1 MMTNE
6 LAVKF
11 VDAYKDSDLLPANL
25 DERLSFLALLTIE
38 LLVIA
43 EHGKYLKFL
52 TNLQISDD
60 IKSIDLEKFDFTDSE
75 QLVVKQAIAH
85 LNDEK
90 INKLLSR
97 FNEIHEAFDLSKL
110 TRFES
115 ITVYEQTLKLLQEPK
130 VFELIQSDAKGFDFQ
145 LRPDDFS
152 RLIASIVKSNEK
164 LKAYDAMA
172 STGEVSNYLAQLNPH
187 WHFTTESLLQ
197 NPYYLVHKFVLAGND
212 DCVVSQSYSLNS
224 TPFIKP
230 STFDLA
236 FALYEPTAVRKSASP
251 KVKKSKEG
259 GSLSGHYDSKRIDLD
274 IISSQYNDHALVQ
287 HLIWSINETG
297 IAIAFVGRGALQ
309 RVEEAKSRKF
319 LIENNYVDAIIQLPT
334 SLISARTVDL
344 FALVLRKNKQTDDI
358 VFIDAS
364 SYFNRDIKRN
374 RLIREDEI
382 ANILLERKN
391 IPDICQVITNGQVEK
406 LSLIDDAT
414 NESNFSLNVAAYISR
429 SKKIVDPTSI
439 NELIDELNLIQE
451 NSNQL
456 FDKLMKKI

>member
-11 VDAYKDSDLLPANL
+11 VEAYKGSDLLPANI
-25 DERLSFLALLTIE
+25 DARLSFLALLAIE
-38 LLVIA
+38 LLAIT
-43 EHGKYLKFL
+43 EQGKYQKFL
-52 TNLQISDD
+52 TNLQDSDD
-60 IKSIDLEKFDFTDSE
+60 IKSIDVEKFDFSESE
-75 QLVVKQAIAH
+75 QLVAKQAITH
-85 LNDEK
+85 CNDVK

-97 FNEIHEAFDLSKL
+97 FNEIQEAFDLSKL

-115 ITVYEQTLKLLQEPK
+115 ITLYEQTLKLLQEPK

-164 LKAYDAMA
+164 LAVYDAMA
-172 STGEVSNYLAQLNPH
+172 STGELSNFLAQLNPH

-224 TPFIKP
+224 TPFIKA

-259 GSLSGHYDSKRIDLD
+259 GSLSGHYDPKRIDLD
-274 IISSQYNDHALVQ
+274 IISTQYNDHALIQ

-297 IAIAFVGRGALQ
+297 IAIAFLGRGALQ
-309 RVEEAKSRKF
+309 RIEEAKSRKY
-319 LIENNYVDAIIQLPT
+319 LIENNFVDAVIQLPT

-344 FALVLRKNKQTDDI
+344 FAVILRKNKKTDDI
-358 VFIDAS
+358 LFIDAS
-364 SYFNRDIKRN
+364 FYFNRDIKRN

-382 ANILLERKN
+382 ANILSARKN
-391 IPDICQVITNGQVEK
+391 IPDICQVMTNGQVEE
-406 LSLIDDAT
+406 LSRIDEAT
-414 NESNFSLNVAAYISR
+414 NESNYSLNVASYISR
-429 SKKIVDPTSI
+429 SKQFVDPTSI
-439 NELIDELNLIQE
+439 NELIDELSLIQE
-451 NSNQL
+451 ISNQL
-456 FDKLMKKI
+456 FNKLMKEI

>member
-38 LLVIA
+38 LLAIR
-43 EHGKYLKFL
+43 EHGKYQKFL
-52 TNLQISDD
+52 TNLQVFDD
-60 IKSIDLEKFDFTDSE
+60 IKSIDVEKFDFTESE

-85 LNDEK
+85 LDDVK
-90 INKLLSR
+90 VNKLLNR
-97 FNEIHEAFDLSKL
+97 FNEIQEAFDLSKL
-110 TRFES
+110 TRIEA
-115 ITVYEQTLKLLQEPK
+115 ITLYEQTRKLLQEPNI
-130 VFELIQSDAKGFDFQ
+130 FELIQADIKNFDFQ

-164 LKAYDAMA
+164 LKVYDAMA
-172 STGEVSNYLAQLNPH
+172 STGELSNYLAQLNPH
-187 WHFTTESLLQ
+187 WHYTTESLLQ

-224 TPFIKP
+224 APFIEP

-236 FALYEPTAVRKSASP
+236 FALYEPTAVRKASDS
-251 KVKKSKEG
+251 KAKKSREG
-259 GSLSGHYDSKRIDLD
+259 GSLSGHYDPKRINLD
-274 IISSQYNDHALVQ
+274 IISSQYNDHALIQ
-287 HLIWSINETG
+287 HLIYSINETG
-297 IAIAFVGRGALQ
+297 IAITFVGRGALQ
-309 RVEEAKSRKF
+309 RIEEAKSRKF
-319 LIENNYVDAIIQLPT
+319 LIENNYVDGVIQLPT

-382 ANILLERKN
+382 ATILAARKN

-406 LSLIDDAT
+406 LSLIDEAT
-414 NESNFSLNVAAYISR
+414 NESNFSLNVASYISR

-439 NELIDELNLIQE
+439 DEIIEELRLIQE

>member
-1 MMTNE
+1 MITNE
-6 LAVKF
+6 LTIKYVE
-11 VDAYKDSDLLPANL
+11 AYKGSDLLPANL
-25 DERLSFLALLTIE
+25 DERLSFLALLTIDLLANIE
-38 LLVIA
+38 DGKYQNFLESLLV
-43 EHGKYLKFL
+43 
-52 TNLQISDD
+52 SDD
-60 IKSIDLEKFDFTDSE
+60 IKSIDVEKFDFTDSE
-75 QLVVKQAIAH
+75 ELVVKQA
-85 LNDEK
+85 LTNLSDEK
-90 INKLLSR
+90 FNKLLNR
-97 FNEIHEAFDLSKL
+97 FNEIREAFDLSEL
-110 TRFES
+110 TRIDS
-115 ITVYEQTLKLLQEPK
+115 IVIYEQTLKLLQEPK

-164 LKAYDAMA
+164 LKVYDAMA

-224 TPFIKP
+224 TPFVKA

-259 GSLSGHYDSKRIDLD
+259 GSLSGHYDPKRIDLN
-274 IISSQYNDHALVQ
+274 IISTQYNDHALIQ

-309 RVEEAKSRKF
+309 RIEEAKSRHY
-319 LIENNYVDAIIQLPT
+319 LVQNNYVDAVIQLPT

-344 FALVLRKNKQTDDI
+344 FAVILRKNKQTDDI

-364 SYFNRDIKRN
+364 TYFDRDIKRN
-374 RLIREDEI
+374 KLVREDEI
-382 ANILLERKN
+382 ATILAERKN
-391 IPDICQVITNGQVEK
+391 ITDICQVVTNGQVEE
-406 LSLIDDAT
+406 LSRVDEAT
-414 NESNFSLNVAAYISR
+414 NESNFSLNVASYISR
-429 SKKIVDPTSI
+429 SKQFVDPTLI
-439 NELIDELNLIQE
+439 NELIDELSLIQE

-456 FDKLMKKI
+456 FNKLMKKI

>member
-11 VDAYKDSDLLPANL
+11 VEAYKDSDLLPANL
-25 DERLSFLALLTIE
+25 DERLSFLALLTFE
-38 LLVIA
+38 LLAIT
-43 EHGKYLKFL
+43 EQGKYQRFL
-52 TNLQISDD
+52 TNLQDFDD
-60 IKSIDLEKFDFTDSE
+60 IKSIDVEKFDFTESE
-75 QLVVKQAIAH
+75 QLVAKQAITH
-85 LNDEK
+85 CNDAK

-97 FNEIHEAFDLSKL
+97 FYEIQEAFDLRKL

-115 ITVYEQTLKLLQEPK
+115 ITLYEQTLKLLQEPK
-130 VFELIQSDAKGFDFQ
+130 VYELIHSDAKGFDFQ

-152 RLIASIVKSNEK
+152 RLIASIVKSNEE
-164 LKAYDAMA
+164 LAVYDAMA
-172 STGEVSNYLAQLNPH
+172 STGELSNYLAQLNPH

-230 STFDLA
+230 SAFDLA
-236 FALYEPTAVRKSASP
+236 FALYEPTAIRKSSGA
-251 KVKKSKEG
+251 KVKKSREG
-259 GSLSGHYDSKRIDLD
+259 GSLSGHYDPKRIDLD
-274 IISSQYNDHALVQ
+274 IISSQYNDHALLQ

-309 RVEEAKSRKF
+309 RIEEAKSRKY
-319 LIENNYVDAIIQLPT
+319 LIENNFVDAIIQLPT

-382 ANILLERKN
+382 ANILAARKN
-391 IPDICQVITNGQVEK
+391 IPDICQVITNGQIEK
-406 LSLIDDAT
+406 LSLIDETT

-429 SKKIVDPTSI
+429 SKKIIDPTSI
-439 NELIDELNLIQE
+439 DELIDELTLIQS
-451 NSNQL
+451 NTNQL

>member
-38 LLVIA
+38 LLEIT
-43 EHGKYLKFL
+43 EHGKYQKFL
-52 TNLQISDD
+52 TNLQVSDH
-60 IKSIDLEKFDFTDSE
+60 IKSIDVEKFDFTDSE

-85 LNDEK
+85 LNDVK
-90 INKLLSR
+90 INKLLNR
-97 FNEIHEAFDLSKL
+97 FNEVQKTLDLSKL
-110 TRFES
+110 KPFDL
-115 ITVYEQTLKLLQEPK
+115 IIVYEQTLKLLQEPK
-130 VFELIQSDAKGFDFQ
+130 VFELLQSDAKGFDFQ

-164 LKAYDAMA
+164 LAVYDAMA
-172 STGEVSNYLAQLNPH
+172 STGELSNFLAQINPH
-187 WHFTTESLLQ
+187 WHFSTESLIQ

-212 DCVVSQSYSLNS
+212 DCIVSQSYSLNS
-224 TPFIKP
+224 TPFIKA

-236 FALYEPTAVRKSASP
+236 FALYEPTAVRKASGS
-251 KVKKSKEG
+251 KVKKSREG

-274 IISSQYNDHALVQ
+274 IISSQYNDHALLQ

-309 RVEEAKSRKF
+309 RIEEAKSRKF
-319 LIENNYVDAIIQLPT
+319 LIENNYVDAVIQLPT

-374 RLIREDEI
+374 KLVREDEI
-382 ANILLERKN
+382 ANILIERKN
-391 IPDICQVITNGQVEK
+391 ITDICEVITNGQVEE
-406 LSLIDDAT
+406 LSRIDEVT
-414 NESNFSLNVAAYISR
+414 NESNFSINVAAYISR

-439 NELIDELNLIQE
+439 DELIGELSLIQE

-456 FDKLMKKI
+456 FHKIMKNI

>member
-11 VDAYKDSDLLPANL
+11 VEAYKDSDLLPANL

-38 LLVIA
+38 LLAIT
-43 EHGKYLKFL
+43 EHGKYQKSL
-52 TNLQISDD
+52 TNLQVSDD
-60 IKSIDLEKFDFTDSE
+60 IKSIDVEKFDFTESE

-110 TRFES
+110 TRTDS
-115 ITVYEQTLKLLQEPK
+115 ITLYEQTLKLLQEPK

-164 LKAYDAMA
+164 LAVYDAMA
-172 STGEVSNYLAQLNPH
+172 STGELSNYLAQLNPQ

-197 NPYYLVHKFVLAGND
+197 NPHYLVHKFVLAGND

-224 TPFIKP
+224 TPFIKA

-259 GSLSGHYDSKRIDLD
+259 GSLSGHYDPKRIDLD
-274 IISSQYNDHALVQ
+274 IISSQYNDHALLQ

-309 RVEEAKSRKF
+309 RIEEAKSRKF
-319 LIENNYVDAIIQLPT
+319 LIENNYVDAVIQLPT

-344 FALVLRKNKQTDDI
+344 FAVILRKNKQTDDI
-358 VFIDAS
+358 MFIDAS

-374 RLIREDEI
+374 KLVREDEI
-382 ANILLERKN
+382 ANILTSRKN

-406 LSLIDDAT
+406 LSLIDETT

-429 SKKIVDPTSI
+429 SKKIIDPTSI
-439 NELIDELNLIQE
+439 DELIDELTLIQS
-451 NSNQL
+451 NTNQL

>member
-1 MMTNE
+1 MITNE

-11 VDAYKDSDLLPANL
+11 VEAYKDSDLLPANL
-25 DERLSFLALLTIE
+25 DERLSFLALLTIDLLANIE
-38 LLVIA
+38 DGKYQNFLESLLV
-43 EHGKYLKFL
+43 
-52 TNLQISDD
+52 SDD
-60 IKSIDLEKFDFTDSE
+60 IKSIDVEKFDFTDSE
-75 QLVVKQAIAH
+75 ELVVKQA
-85 LNDEK
+85 LTNLSDEK
-90 INKLLSR
+90 FNKLLNR
-97 FNEIHEAFDLSKL
+97 FNEIREAFDLSEL
-110 TRFES
+110 TRIDS
-115 ITVYEQTLKLLQEPK
+115 IVIYEQTLKLLQEPK

-164 LKAYDAMA
+164 LKVYDAMA

-224 TPFIKP
+224 TPFVKA

-259 GSLSGHYDSKRIDLD
+259 GSLSGHYDPKRIDLN
-274 IISSQYNDHALVQ
+274 IISTQYNDHALIQ

-309 RVEEAKSRKF
+309 RIEEAKSRHY
-319 LIENNYVDAIIQLPT
+319 LVQNNYVDAVIQLPT

-344 FALVLRKNKQTDDI
+344 FAVILRKNKQTDDI

-364 SYFNRDIKRN
+364 TYFDRDIKRN
-374 RLIREDEI
+374 KLVREDEI
-382 ANILLERKN
+382 ATILAERKN
-391 IPDICQVITNGQVEK
+391 ITDICQVVTNGQVEE
-406 LSLIDDAT
+406 LSRVDEAT
-414 NESNFSLNVAAYISR
+414 NESNFSLNVASYISR
-429 SKKIVDPTSI
+429 SKQFVDPTLI
-439 NELIDELNLIQE
+439 NELIDELSLIQE

-456 FDKLMKKI
+456 FNKLMKKI

>member
-1 MMTNE
+1 MITNE
-6 LAVKF
+6 LSIKF
-11 VDAYKDSDLLPANL
+11 AEAYKGSQLLPSNL
-25 DERLSFLALLTIE
+25 DERLSFLALLTIK
-38 LLVIA
+38 LLSSL
-43 EHGKYLKFL
+43 EQGKYEKL
-52 TNLQISDD
+52 
-60 IKSIDLEKFDFTDSE
+60 LEYLRSSQEGKTFDVEQFDFTQSE
-75 QLVVKQAIAH
+75 QLVVKQATAH

-90 INKLLSR
+90 INNLLSR
-97 FNEIHEAFDLSKL
+97 FNEIEEAFDLSKL
-110 TRFES
+110 SHFEA
-115 ITVYEQTLKLLQEPK
+115 ITLYEQTRKLLQEPNI
-130 VFELIQSDAKGFDFQ
+130 FELIQDDIKNFDFQ

-164 LKAYDAMA
+164 LKVYDAMA
-172 STGEVSNYLAQLNPH
+172 STGELSNYLAQLNPH
-187 WHFTTESLLQ
+187 WHFSTESLIQ
-197 NPYYLVHKFVLAGND
+197 NPFYLVHKFVLGGND

-224 TPFIKP
+224 TPFIKG

-236 FALYEPTAVRKSASP
+236 FALYEPTAVRKASGS
-251 KVKKSKEG
+251 KVKKSREG
-259 GSLSGHYDSKRIDLD
+259 GSLSGHYDPKRIDLD
-274 IISSQYNDHALVQ
+274 IISSQYNDHALIQ
-287 HLIWSINETG
+287 HLIWSINEMG

-319 LIENNYVDAIIQLPT
+319 LIENNYVDAVIQLPT

-358 VFIDAS
+358 LFIDAS

-382 ANILLERKN
+382 ANILAARKN
-391 IPDICQVITNGQVEK
+391 ITDVCQVITNGQVKK
-406 LSLIDDAT
+406 LSLMDEAT

-439 NELIDELNLIQE
+439 NELIDELSLIQQ

-456 FDKLMKKI
+456 FDKLMKNI

>member
-1 MMTNE
+1 MITNE
-6 LAVKF
+6 LTIKYVE
-11 VDAYKDSDLLPANL
+11 AYKGSDLLPANL
-25 DERLSFLALLTIE
+25 DERLSFLALLTIDLLANIE
-38 LLVIA
+38 DGKYQNFLESLLV
-43 EHGKYLKFL
+43 
-52 TNLQISDD
+52 SDD
-60 IKSIDLEKFDFTDSE
+60 IKSIDVEKFDFTDSE
-75 QLVVKQAIAH
+75 ELVVKQA
-85 LNDEK
+85 LTNLSDEK
-90 INKLLSR
+90 FNKLLNR
-97 FNEIHEAFDLSKL
+97 FNEIREAFDLSEL
-110 TRFES
+110 TRIDS
-115 ITVYEQTLKLLQEPK
+115 IVIYEQTLKLLQEPK

-164 LKAYDAMA
+164 LKVYDAMA

-224 TPFIKP
+224 NPFVNA

-236 FALYEPTAVRKSASP
+236 FALYEPTAVRKASGSQI
-251 KVKKSKEG
+251 KKSKEG
-259 GSLSGHYDSKRIDLD
+259 GSLSGHYDPKRIDLD
-274 IISSQYNDHALVQ
+274 IISSQYNDHALLQ

-309 RVEEAKSRKF
+309 RIEEAKSRKF
-319 LIENNYVDAIIQLPT
+319 LIENNHVDAVIQLPT

-344 FALVLRKNKQTDDI
+344 FALVFRKNKQTDDI

-382 ANILLERKN
+382 ANILTSRKN

-406 LSLIDDAT
+406 LSLIDETT

-429 SKKIVDPTSI
+429 SKKIIDPTSI
-439 NELIDELNLIQE
+439 NELTDELNLIQE
-451 NSNQL
+451 TSNQL
-456 FDKLMKKI
+456 FDKLMKNI

>member
-11 VDAYKDSDLLPANL
+11 VEAYKNSDLLPAHL
-25 DERLSFLALLTIE
+25 DERLSFLALLTID
-38 LLVIA
+38 LLANI
-43 EHGKYLKFL
+43 EGNRYL
-52 TNLQISDD
+52 NLLESLQGSND
-60 IKSIDLEKFDFTDSE
+60 IKSIDVEKFDFTESE

-85 LNDEK
+85 LNDVK
-90 INKLLSR
+90 IKKLLNR
-97 FNEIHEAFDLSKL
+97 FNEIQETLDLSKL

-115 ITVYEQTLKLLQEPK
+115 ITLYEQILKLLQEPK

-164 LKAYDAMA
+164 LAVYDAMA
-172 STGEVSNYLAQLNPH
+172 STGELSNFLAQLNPH

-197 NPYYLVHKFVLAGND
+197 NPYYILHKFVLAGNG
-212 DCVVSQSYSLNS
+212 DCLVSQSYSLNS

-236 FALYEPTAVRKSASP
+236 FALYEPNTVRKASGF
-251 KVKKSKEG
+251 KVKKSREG
-259 GSLSGHYDSKRIDLD
+259 GSLSGHYDPKRIDLD
-274 IISSQYNDHALVQ
+274 IISSQYNDHALIQ

-309 RVEEAKSRKF
+309 RIEEAKSRKY
-319 LIENNYVDAIIQLPT
+319 LIENNFVDAVIQLPT

-344 FALVLRKNKQTDDI
+344 FALVLRKKKQTDDI

-382 ANILLERKN
+382 ATVLSTRKN
-391 IPDICQVITNGQVEK
+391 IPDICQVITNGQVEE
-406 LSLIDDAT
+406 LSLIDEAT
-414 NESNFSLNVAAYISR
+414 NESNFSLNVASYISR
-429 SKKIVDPTSI
+429 SKQFVDPTSI
-439 NELIDELNLIQE
+439 DELIGELSLIQ
-451 NSNQL
+451 NNTNQL
-456 FDKLMKKI
+456 FEKLMKKS

>member
-1 MMTNE
+1 MITNE

-11 VDAYKDSDLLPANL
+11 VEAYQDSDLLPANL

-38 LLVIA
+38 LLAIT
-43 EHGKYLKFL
+43 ERGIYQKFL
-52 TNLQISDD
+52 TNLQASGD
-60 IKSIDLEKFDFTDSE
+60 IKSIDVEKFDFTESE
-75 QLVVKQAIAH
+75 QLVAKQAITH
-85 LNDEK
+85 SNDVK
-90 INKLLSR
+90 INEVLSR
-97 FNEIHEAFDLSKL
+97 FDEIREALDLSEL

-115 ITVYEQTLKLLQEPK
+115 ITLYEQTLKLLQEPK

-152 RLIASIVKSNEK
+152 RLIASIVKSNGK
-164 LKAYDAMA
+164 LKVYDAMT
-172 STGEVSNYLAQLNPH
+172 STGELSNFLAQLNPH

-197 NPYYLVHKFVLAGND
+197 NPFYLVHKFVLAGND

-224 TPFIKP
+224 TPFVKA

-259 GSLSGHYDSKRIDLD
+259 GSLSGHYDPKRIDLN
-274 IISSQYNDHALVQ
+274 IISTQYNDHALIQ

-309 RVEEAKSRKF
+309 RIEEAKSRHY
-319 LIENNYVDAIIQLPT
+319 LVQNNYVDAVIQLPT

-344 FALVLRKNKQTDDI
+344 FAVILRKNKQTDDI

-364 SYFNRDIKRN
+364 TYFDRDIKRN
-374 RLIREDEI
+374 KLVREDEI
-382 ANILLERKN
+382 ATILAERKN
-391 IPDICQVITNGQVEK
+391 ITDICQVVTNGQVEE
-406 LSLIDDAT
+406 LSRVDEAT
-414 NESNFSLNVAAYISR
+414 NESNFSLNVASYISR
-429 SKKIVDPTSI
+429 SKQFVDPTLI
-439 NELIDELNLIQE
+439 NELIDELSLIQE

-456 FDKLMKKI
+456 FNKLMKKI